1 MRYLKLSIR
10 QPGLRFS
17 CNLDDLVQSLGANLE
32 KFDFFKKSASK
43 PQLQAFLR
51 LISIEVREG
60 EKNPVECSFHQVKQR
75 PSRSF
80 KEEKQTQILKQL
92 SSQLYYRF
100 MSLENTDISEIQVL
114 RVFNKIKTRYLFFA
128 TNPLEKEKNFKTI
141 KKEWE
146 ENNLGDLVTE
156 QYKPSGVDKAER
168 SYRADCSKRHAA
180 KLKQRVFSAT
190 KGDELV
196 SFIRRNNIKGR
207 FFTKQRD
214 SLPDD
219 GIYFV
224 NPYHVKSKNRYEV
237 HAEEQLCDIVK
248 LIRENAVDSDWKF
261 GIFGK
266 KRPCC
271 SCFGRLCYENKGK
284 NDLSFSKHP
293 GYLWIPALLGQDKD
307 IQISTISHFI
317 LSPSHVSETPSGKSL
332 PSVGTL
338 SDSSLESSLDDAY
351 DNDESSSQDVEQDEL
366 LGGIE
371 NTETILRAED
381 WKAYLKT
388 IKEKEH
394 NQSDSNSEIEEFIN
408 EIAENLNL
416 R

>member
-10 QPGLRFS
+10 QPGLQFS
-17 CNLDDLVQSLGANLE
+17 CNLNDLVQSLGTNLE

-43 PQLQAFLR
+43 PQLQSFLR
-51 LISIEVREG
+51 LISIEVRQG

-100 MSLENTDISEIQVL
+100 MSLENTDRSEIQVL
-114 RVFNKIKTRYLFFA
+114 CVFNKIRTRYLFFA

-156 QYKPSGVDKAER
+156 EYQPSGVDEAER
-168 SYRADCSKRHAA
+168 FYRAECSKRHAG
-180 KLKQRVFSAT
+180 KLKQRVFSST
-190 KGDELV
+190 KSDELI
-196 SFIRRNNIKGR
+196 SFIRKHNIKGR
-207 FFTKQRD
+207 FFIKQPD
-214 SLPDD
+214 SLPED

-224 NPYHVKSKNRYEV
+224 NPYHVKSKNRYEA

-248 LIRENAVDSDWKF
+248 LIRKNAVDSEWQF
-261 GIFGK
+261 SIFGK
-266 KRPCC
+266 KRPCS

-284 NDLSFSKHP
+284 NDLLFSKHP
-293 GYLWIPALLGQDKD
+293 GYLWIPALLGQDRD
-307 IQISTISHFI
+307 IQISTIKHFI
-317 LSPSHVSETPSGKSL
+317 LSPSHVSKTSSGKLL
-332 PSVGTL
+332 PSRGTL
-338 SDSSLESSLDDAY
+338 SDSSLESSLDDEN
-351 DNDESSSQDVEQDEL
+351 DNDESRYPNVEQDEL

-371 NTETILRAED
+371 NTETIPCAED

-388 IKEKEH
+388 IKEEEH
-394 NQSDSNSEIEEFIN
+394 NQSDSNSEIEELTN
-408 EIAENLNL
+408 EIAENFSV
-416 R
+416 